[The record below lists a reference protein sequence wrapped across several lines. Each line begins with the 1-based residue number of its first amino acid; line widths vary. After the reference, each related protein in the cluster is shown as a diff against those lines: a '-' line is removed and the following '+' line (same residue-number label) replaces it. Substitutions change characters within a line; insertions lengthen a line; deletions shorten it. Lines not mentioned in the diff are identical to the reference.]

1 MSNIFGDLSPRPIL
15 KLVPEVKQFN
25 YSGRDFTI
33 ESLWKLKRD
42 TLFIAE
48 RMGLPES
55 TVANRLAAIRD
66 AGRS

>member
-1 MSNIFGDLSPRPIL
+1 MSRIFGDLSAPPKL
-15 KLVPEVKQFN
+15 KLVEPVDRRD

-48 RMGLPES
+48 RMGIPES
-55 TVANRLAAIRD
+55 TVANRLALIRD

>member
-1 MSNIFGDLSPRPIL
+1 M
-15 KLVPEVKQFN
+15 KLVEPVDRRD

-48 RMGLPES
+48 RMGIPES
-55 TVANRLAAIRD
+55 TVANRLALIRD